1 MRRLALSAAFASLLA
16 VGALGQLVGPG
27 LGRYLGQENLVL
39 IWINALEL
47 SPAQMKALLAL
58 VEELLPLREEIV
70 NMPEKLHEE
79 LLAFQ
84 GSPKELRELLAS
96 YQKELRE
103 KLRSLED
110 RFVSGL
116 KRILTVAQWERMKQ
130 GFRVERWTP
139 LQERLRER
147 IGPRGTPSQRIPPQP
162 RLKLPQPRLEMRLDL
177 LRGMALVRFL
187 PTLQE
192 VLSAKLE
199 ALGK

>member
-1 MRRLALSAAFASLLA
+1 MRRLVLSAAMASLLA
-16 VGALGQLVGPG
+16 VGAFGQMVGAG

-96 YQKELRE
+96 YQRELGK

-110 RFVSGL
+110 KFVAGL
-116 KRILTVAQWERMKQ
+116 KRILTVAQWERMRQ
-130 GFRVERWTP
+130 GIRVEERAP
-139 LQERLRER
+139 LQERPRER
-147 IGPRGTPSQRIPPQP
+147 MVPRGVPGQPLRPQLPPD
-162 RLKLPQPRLEMRLDL
+162 MRLDL
-177 LRGMALVRFL
+177 LRGIALVRFL
-187 PTLQE
+187 PTLHE

-199 ALGK
+199 ALGN

>member
-1 MRRLALSAAFASLLA
+1 MRKLTLGLAFATLLA
-16 VGALGQLVGPG
+16 FGAFGQVVGPR
-27 LGRYLGQENLVL
+27 LGGYLGQENLVL
-39 IWINALEL
+39 IWLNALEL

-84 GSPKELRELLAS
+84 GSAKELRELVAS
-96 YQKELRE
+96 HQKELRE
-103 KLRSLED
+103 KLQTLED
-110 RFVSGL
+110 KFISGL
-116 KRILTVAQWERMKQ
+116 KKILTVAQWERLRFGLRLEEQ
-130 GFRVERWTP
+130 ARIRDQARDRVKEQ
-139 LQERLRER
+139 LRLA
-147 IGPRGTPSQRIPPQP
+147 PRGAPGRPIQPQP
-162 RLKLPQPRLEMRLDL
+162 LPEMRLDL